1 MNDGGKIIKNCIEYA
16 RQADIQ
22 NGEQGGQEYEEFNR
36 NCGCNGEMNKN
47 CYQCALEWLQQKA
60 R

>member
-1 MNDGGKIIKNCIEYA
+1 MNDGGKIIKNCIEYV

-22 NGEQGGQEYEEFNR
+22 NGEQVVGGAS
-36 NCGCNGEMNKN
+36 MN
-47 CYQCALEWLQQKA
+47 Q

>member
-22 NGEQGGQEYEEFNR
+22 NGE
-36 NCGCNGEMNKN
+36 MNKN
-47 CYQCALEWLQQKA
+47 CYQCTLEWLQKE
-60 R
+60 REE

>member
-22 NGEQGGQEYEEFNR
+22 NGEQGG
-36 NCGCNGEMNKN
+36 
-47 CYQCALEWLQQKA
+47 A
-60 R
+60 RI

>member
-22 NGEQGGQEYEEFNR
+22 NGQQGG
-36 NCGCNGEMNKN
+36 
-47 CYQCALEWLQQKA
+47 A
-60 R
+60 RI

>member
-22 NGEQGGQEYEEFNR
+22 NGEQGG
-36 NCGCNGEMNKN
+36 GKN
-47 CYQCALEWLQQKA
+47 ETD
-60 R
+60 